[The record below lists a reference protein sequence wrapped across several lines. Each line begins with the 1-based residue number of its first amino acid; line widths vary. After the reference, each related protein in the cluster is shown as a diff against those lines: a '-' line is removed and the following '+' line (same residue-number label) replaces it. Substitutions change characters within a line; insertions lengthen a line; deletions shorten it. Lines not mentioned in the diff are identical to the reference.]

1 MISSGNL
8 KASRGLPTFTASVSH
23 RMKISGF
30 TFVRN
35 ASKLYYPVRPSI
47 ESILPIVDEF
57 VVAIG
62 DCDPDDRTREEIEQI
77 GSPKIRLIETVWD
90 LEKYPNGTEYA
101 HQTDIAKEACSGDW
115 LFYIQCDEAIHEKYL
130 PVVEESC
137 RKYLD
142 DREVNGLLFRYKHFY
157 GDYWHYHVSHD
168 WYPKEIRVIRNL
180 PDIHSWRDA
189 QSFRHIPDFDG
200 DYNRKAGTSKVNV
213 VEIDA
218 EIFHYGFVRPPELM
232 ARKNRN
238 ASISY
243 NLRPGEIKGYSRQQE
258 YFDYGPLNL
267 LKEYKDTHPATMK
280 DWIARF
286 NWKDKLQ
293 YTGKPNPARAKHKHE
308 TVKDRV
314 LTFIEQKFLGGRLI
328 GGFKNYNLLKR

>member
-1 MISSGNL
+1 M
-8 KASRGLPTFTASVSH
+8 T
-23 RMKISGF
+23 ISGF

-35 ASKLYYPVRPSI
+35 ATKLYYPVRPSI

-57 VVAIG
+57 VIAIG
-62 DCDPDDRTREEIEQI
+62 DCDPDDRTREEIEGI
-77 GSPKIRLIETVWD
+77 RSPKIRLIDTVWD
-90 LEKYPNGTEYA
+90 LKKYPNATEYA
-101 HQTDIAKEACSGDW
+101 HQTDIAKTACKGDW
-115 LFYIQCDEAIHEKYL
+115 LFYLQCDEAIHEKYL
-130 PVVEESC
+130 PVVVDNC
-137 RKYLD
+137 RKYLAD
-142 DREVNGLLFRYKHFY
+142 SQVNGLLFRYKHFY
-157 GDYWHYHVSHD
+157 GDYWHYHISHD

-213 VEIDA
+213 VQIDA

-232 ARKNRN
+232 GKKNQNAR
-238 ASISY
+238 AWY
-243 NLRPGEIKGYSRQQE
+243 NLMPGQAKGYSGQLD

-267 LKEYKDTHPATMK
+267 LKEFNDTHPASMK
-280 DWIARF
+280 EWIAKF
-286 NWKDKLQ
+286 DWKDKLQ
-293 YTGKPNPARAKHKHE
+293 YEGKPNPGRKKHKHE